1 MWQGQSRQARY
12 KKATSPRYIVYGFAY
27 RIFSI
32 LKSLVGE
39 QSRWSVSRRGHSR
52 RNEDT
57 PAGRLTGFPRGDGI
71 SL

>member
-32 LKSLVGE
+32 LKSLVVESRVGGVCLGE
-39 QSRWSVSRRGHSR
+39 GTAGGTRIRLQ
-52 RNEDT
+52 ED
-57 PAGRLTGFPRGDGI
+57 
-71 SL
+71 